1 METRRGRR
9 ITVTTLCTCLWVLT
23 FTTTTG
29 CDAIQAGGGQL
40 GAFSTIPILADLS
53 DTASCSLLTMDVET
67 VEDEEFEYGSPLE

>member
-9 ITVTTLCTCLWVLT
+9 AAVTTLCTCLWVLT
-23 FTTTTG
+23 FATTTG
-29 CDAIQAGGGQL
+29 CDAVQAEGGQL

-53 DTASCSLLTMDVET
+53 DTVSGRLLTMDVET